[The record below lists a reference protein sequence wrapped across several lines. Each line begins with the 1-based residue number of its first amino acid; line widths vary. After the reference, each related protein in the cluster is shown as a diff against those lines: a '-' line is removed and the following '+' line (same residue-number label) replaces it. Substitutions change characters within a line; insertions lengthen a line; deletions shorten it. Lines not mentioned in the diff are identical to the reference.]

1 MRIRQGKRFRE
12 MWASCENDR
21 SIMMEN
27 MKETSTLIL
36 LRHGQSEW
44 NKRNLFTGWVD
55 VPLSRE
61 GIEEAQ
67 KAGKRFSAI
76 PFDCIFTSSLIRS
89 QLTAMIAMSEHREG
103 KTPIFQRTYEEKKW
117 QAWNTYNEGMKKE
130 TIPVFVAWEINER
143 MYGEL
148 QGFDKD
154 EMREKYGKEQVKIWR
169 RSFDIAPPNGESL
182 EMTAKRVIP
191 YFQKVIYP
199 YLKAGKNVFVSAHG
213 NSLRSIV
220 MYIDH
225 LSKEEVLQ
233 LEIPTGKPLCYS
245 YFKGSWQKK
254 EIDEIQKNY
263 ISR

>member
-1 MRIRQGKRFRE
+1 
-12 MWASCENDR
+12 
-21 SIMMEN
+21 MET
-27 MKETSTLIL
+27 MEKISKLIL

-61 GIEEAQ
+61 GIEEAR

-89 QLTAMIAMSEHREG
+89 QLTAMIAMSEHKEG
-103 KTPIFQRTYEEKKW
+103 KTPIFQSHAGGKR
-117 QAWNTYNEGMKKE
+117 QDWNAIYNEKMKQE
-130 TIPVFVAWEINER
+130 TLPVFTAWEINER

-154 EMREKYGKEQVKIWR
+154 EMRQKYGKEQIKIWR
-169 RSFDIAPPNGESL
+169 RSFEVAPPNGESL
-182 EMTAKRVIP
+182 EMTAKRSIP
-191 YFQKVIYP
+191 YFQKVIFP
-199 YLKAGKNVFVSAHG
+199 YIKRGKNVLVSAHG

-220 MYIDH
+220 MYLEN

-233 LEIPTGKPLCYS
+233 LEIPTGHPLCYS
-245 YFKGSWQKK
+245 YFEGNWQK
-254 EIDEIQKNY
+254 EEVDVVQKGY
-263 ISR
+263 LDR